1 MIIKGA
7 SRSNGGQLSRY
18 LSNAA
23 ANDQVSVIELPGLA
37 DDLHD
42 AVRDMERVAAIT
54 NGRKPLYHAQIN
66 PEPGYEMSA
75 DQWQRSVDVLAE
87 KLGFD
92 EQPRAVVLHEK
103 DGRTHAHVVFQRTD
117 IERGVLLSDSFTRY
131 KHMEASRQLERELG
145 HRRTPEKKRER
156 VYTQEEAR
164 KAAND
169 RKTPRKVKR
178 EVTQIYQG
186 ASDPE
191 DFRQQL
197 QKRGYDIATGNRRAY
212 ALLDKYGQ
220 DYNLAR
226 MVKGAR
232 TSELKGFLAP
242 VQDQLET
249 QDVYQS
255 MIKEYRDLQVAKK
268 MNAIDEAQA
277 DQRSRLHQRRKKDLE
292 LADGMDQKQ
301 EVMAYYAERSKRL
314 REKQA
319 EERRRWQEMERY
331 EQIRQLEEERIRR
344 EMERQR
350 EQDLGRSRGL
360 SL

>member
-23 ANDQVSVIELPGLA
+23 ANDQVSVIELPGLST
-37 DDLHD
+37 DLHE
-42 AVRDMERVAAIT
+42 AVRDMERVAAMT

-66 PEPGYEMSA
+66 PEPGYEMSS
-75 DQWQRSVDVLAE
+75 DHWRRSVDVLAE
-87 KLGFD
+87 KLDFD
-92 EQPRAVVLHEK
+92 GQPRAVVLHEK

-117 IERGVLLSDSFTRY
+117 TERGILLSDSFTRY
-131 KHMEASRQLERELG
+131 KHMDASRQLERELG

-156 VYTQEEAR
+156 VFTQEEAR

-169 RKTPRKVKR
+169 RKTPRDVKR
-178 EVTQIYQG
+178 EVSQIYDRSETVQ
-186 ASDPE
+186 E
-191 DFRQQL
+191 FRQTL
-197 QKRGYDIATGNRRAY
+197 QQQGYDIATGNRRAY

-232 TSELKGFLAP
+232 TSELKAFLKP

-249 QDVYQS
+249 QDIYQS
-255 MIKEYRDLQVAKK
+255 RIKEYRALQVLEKEK
-268 MNAIDEAQA
+268 AIETTQAEKLSRLNRRRKRDLSQA
-277 DQRSRLHQRRKKDLE
+277 D
-292 LADGMDQKQ
+292 GIDQKQ

-331 EQIRQLEEERIRR
+331 EQIRQLEEERQRQLEEQRR
-344 EMERQR
+344 QER
-350 EQDLGRSRGL
+350 GRSRGL